1 MIPSKLYIPLL
12 SALLAHLS
20 WHRNVAERI
29 PPRFPNKSPVDLVFM
44 LDSSASIW
52 PPNFRKQLA
61 FVEYMA
67 EQLDV
72 GLAPRQVRV
81 GVLSFSTDARIHFN
95 LSESNTKEILKSRLD
110 TIKQIRG
117 NTNISQAL
125 LTMKDE
131 LFSPENG
138 GRRNVKKIGIMM
150 TDGTSQNVTATQIA
164 AEKCREENITLFV
177 IGIGRKVDYH
187 ELVRIASKPTE
198 RYLKLSS
205 TYAALDVIKSDVIH
219 NVIEDEWNLP
229 YAMGLNE
236 KPTEVRSSKT
246 DEKPLELV
254 SGGKPSTVVEVD
266 PGSGFIPEFP
276 SPLRVKEDIV
286 SGSGK
291 GQKTPT
297 DTRVRGPN
305 KWWPQRSEGSGSYS
319 SDFDYEI
326 IDVGSGSSSGFDP
339 EIINVTDVSDYIDMD
354 VSEEPACQNKK
365 VDILFLLDSSSSIR
379 DVNLKKQIN
388 VVSLMIR
395 RFDVGP
401 HKTQV
406 GVSIYSHQYIPI
418 FKIGQLRTKTEILYN
433 MKKIIFIGGGTKT
446 GKALEKV
453 RTEAFNMGRKRP
465 DAGKILFVFT
475 DGQSS
480 DYEKTREEA
489 YLLKKSGVRIFV
501 VSIGLNIDP
510 VEIRDIASEPSKEFI
525 HNEATFDAVMQSTEI
540 LTRKTCAAPMQI
552 TPKDQTFCNAT
563 QPTDVIFMIS
573 RNRFGQWKTNKILQ
587 AASEIIKR
595 LGAGGPFQIG
605 ITFDECPAN
614 QDISVGSIDDT
625 NELIERMKIVQSRPL
640 SSMFRRIH
648 EDIFSSG
655 GSYSSTGGDAR
666 KVAFVFIDSTV
677 ELHERDLSDE
687 IKKVLLDGI
696 SVYAVAIGE
705 DIHMPLLYRHIAK
718 GDNVIK
724 VHSYDT
730 LEDSLPSR
738 FTSRICTR
746 TFSSAAFSL

>member
-236 KPTEVRSSKT
+236 KPTEVRF
-246 DEKPLELV
+246 

-266 PGSGFIPEFP
+266 PGS
-276 SPLRVKEDIV
+276 
-286 SGSGK
+286 
-291 GQKTPT
+291 
-297 DTRVRGPN
+297 VRGPN
-305 KWWPQRSEGSGSYS
+305 KWWPQRSE
-319 SDFDYEI
+319 
-326 IDVGSGSSSGFDP
+326 
-339 EIINVTDVSDYIDMD
+339 
-354 VSEEPACQNKK
+354 ACQNKK

>member
-236 KPTEVRSSKT
+236 KPTEVRF
-246 DEKPLELV
+246 

-266 PGSGFIPEFP
+266 PGS
-276 SPLRVKEDIV
+276 
-286 SGSGK
+286 
-291 GQKTPT
+291 
-297 DTRVRGPN
+297 
-305 KWWPQRSEGSGSYS
+305 
-319 SDFDYEI
+319 
-326 IDVGSGSSSGFDP
+326 
-339 EIINVTDVSDYIDMD
+339 
-354 VSEEPACQNKK
+354 ACQNKK

>member
-236 KPTEVRSSKT
+236 KPTEVRF
-246 DEKPLELV
+246 

-266 PGSGFIPEFP
+266 PGS
-276 SPLRVKEDIV
+276 V

-305 KWWPQRSEGSGSYS
+305 KWWPQRSE
-319 SDFDYEI
+319 
-326 IDVGSGSSSGFDP
+326 
-339 EIINVTDVSDYIDMD
+339 
-354 VSEEPACQNKK
+354 ACQNKK

>member
-276 SPLRVKEDIV
+276 SPLRVKEDIAKWGPPPSTIYGMV
-286 SGSGK
+286 IEVTTTAGPAMHIEAKGK
-291 GQKTPT
+291 HAMQMIFLI
-297 DTRVRGPN
+297 
-305 KWWPQRSEGSGSYS
+305 RST
-319 SDFDYEI
+319 
-326 IDVGSGSSSGFDP
+326 V
-339 EIINVTDVSDYIDMD
+339 
-354 VSEEPACQNKK
+354 
-365 VDILFLLDSSSSIR
+365 
-379 DVNLKKQIN
+379 
-388 VVSLMIR
+388 
-395 RFDVGP
+395 
-401 HKTQV
+401 
-406 GVSIYSHQYIPI
+406 
-418 FKIGQLRTKTEILYN
+418 FK
-433 MKKIIFIGGGTKT
+433 
-446 GKALEKV
+446 
-453 RTEAFNMGRKRP
+453 
-465 DAGKILFVFT
+465 
-475 DGQSS
+475 
-480 DYEKTREEA
+480 
-489 YLLKKSGVRIFV
+489 
-501 VSIGLNIDP
+501 
-510 VEIRDIASEPSKEFI
+510 
-525 HNEATFDAVMQSTEI
+525 
-540 LTRKTCAAPMQI
+540 
-552 TPKDQTFCNAT
+552 
-563 QPTDVIFMIS
+563 
-573 RNRFGQWKTNKILQ
+573 
-587 AASEIIKR
+587 AASRPKR
-595 LGAGGPFQIG
+595 
-605 ITFDECPAN
+605 
-614 QDISVGSIDDT
+614 
-625 NELIERMKIVQSRPL
+625 
-640 SSMFRRIH
+640 
-648 EDIFSSG
+648 
-655 GSYSSTGGDAR
+655 
-666 KVAFVFIDSTV
+666 
-677 ELHERDLSDE
+677 
-687 IKKVLLDGI
+687 
-696 SVYAVAIGE
+696 
-705 DIHMPLLYRHIAK
+705 
-718 GDNVIK
+718 
-724 VHSYDT
+724 
-730 LEDSLPSR
+730 
-738 FTSRICTR
+738 
-746 TFSSAAFSL
+746 

>member
-236 KPTEVRSSKT
+236 KPTEVRF
-246 DEKPLELV
+246 

-276 SPLRVKEDIV
+276 SPLRVKEDIAKWGPPPSTIYGMV
-286 SGSGK
+286 IEVTTTAGPAMHIEAKGK
-291 GQKTPT
+291 HAMQMIFLI
-297 DTRVRGPN
+297 
-305 KWWPQRSEGSGSYS
+305 RST
-319 SDFDYEI
+319 
-326 IDVGSGSSSGFDP
+326 V
-339 EIINVTDVSDYIDMD
+339 
-354 VSEEPACQNKK
+354 
-365 VDILFLLDSSSSIR
+365 
-379 DVNLKKQIN
+379 
-388 VVSLMIR
+388 
-395 RFDVGP
+395 
-401 HKTQV
+401 
-406 GVSIYSHQYIPI
+406 
-418 FKIGQLRTKTEILYN
+418 FK
-433 MKKIIFIGGGTKT
+433 
-446 GKALEKV
+446 
-453 RTEAFNMGRKRP
+453 
-465 DAGKILFVFT
+465 
-475 DGQSS
+475 
-480 DYEKTREEA
+480 
-489 YLLKKSGVRIFV
+489 
-501 VSIGLNIDP
+501 
-510 VEIRDIASEPSKEFI
+510 
-525 HNEATFDAVMQSTEI
+525 
-540 LTRKTCAAPMQI
+540 
-552 TPKDQTFCNAT
+552 
-563 QPTDVIFMIS
+563 
-573 RNRFGQWKTNKILQ
+573 
-587 AASEIIKR
+587 AASRPKR
-595 LGAGGPFQIG
+595 
-605 ITFDECPAN
+605 
-614 QDISVGSIDDT
+614 
-625 NELIERMKIVQSRPL
+625 
-640 SSMFRRIH
+640 
-648 EDIFSSG
+648 
-655 GSYSSTGGDAR
+655 
-666 KVAFVFIDSTV
+666 
-677 ELHERDLSDE
+677 
-687 IKKVLLDGI
+687 
-696 SVYAVAIGE
+696 
-705 DIHMPLLYRHIAK
+705 
-718 GDNVIK
+718 
-724 VHSYDT
+724 
-730 LEDSLPSR
+730 
-738 FTSRICTR
+738 
-746 TFSSAAFSL
+746 

>member
-286 SGSGK
+286 TTTAGPAMHIEAKVSGSGK

-305 KWWPQRSEGSGSYS
+305 KWWPQRSE
-319 SDFDYEI
+319 
-326 IDVGSGSSSGFDP
+326 
-339 EIINVTDVSDYIDMD
+339 
-354 VSEEPACQNKK
+354 ACQNKK